1 MDSVASQRV
10 AAAQAAGGT
19 AGESPSRGLRCCSKN
34 AASPHN
40 KVAES
45 PARKAALFERE
56 VVPLRESL
64 YRHALHM
71 CQNHDDAEDLV
82 QDTMVKAFCNFRS
95 FASDSNLRAWLYR
108 IQTNIYINA
117 YRRGRQRPVQYAM
130 DGITDHEPATQARRT
145 STGHVSAEDQA
156 LAALPDTEIM
166 AAMRSLP
173 EQCRAVVYYADVE
186 GFRYREIAD
195 MMGTP
200 RGTVSWRLQHGRQLL
215 RRLLADAAHPG
226 PHGRLPASA

>member
-1 MDSVASQRV
+1 MYSVASQRV

-71 CQNHDDAEDLV
+71 CHNHDDAEDLV
-82 QDTMVKAFCNFRS
+82 QDTMVKAYAIS
-95 FASDSNLRAWLYR
+95 VPS
-108 IQTNIYINA
+108 
-117 YRRGRQRPVQYAM
+117 RQ
-130 DGITDHEPATQARRT
+130 IAT
-145 STGHVSAEDQA
+145 
-156 LAALPDTEIM
+156 
-166 AAMRSLP
+166 
-173 EQCRAVVYYADVE
+173 
-186 GFRYREIAD
+186 
-195 MMGTP
+195 
-200 RGTVSWRLQHGRQLL
+200 
-215 RRLLADAAHPG
+215 
-226 PHGRLPASA
+226 